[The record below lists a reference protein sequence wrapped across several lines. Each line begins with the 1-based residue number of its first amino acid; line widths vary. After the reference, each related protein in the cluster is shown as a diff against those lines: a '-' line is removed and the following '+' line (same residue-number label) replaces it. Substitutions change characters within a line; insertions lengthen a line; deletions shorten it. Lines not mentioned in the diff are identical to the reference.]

1 MKKILACLSIAM
13 VAACLPAAAG
23 SLDSAAP
30 EDLGFSPQRLQ
41 RLSAALEHYVDSG
54 QIAGSVTIVAR
65 HGKVAY
71 LKAFGDRDRASHSP
85 MQTDTIFRIASQT
98 KAIVTTA
105 AMILQEQGKLLIQD
119 PVGKYIPEF
128 AHTTVAVPKD
138 GGGYDVVPAKRP
150 ITIRDLMTHTS
161 GYDYGDGIAADRWK
175 AAGIEGYYLSNRDE
189 TIGELAAKMASLP
202 ASAQP
207 GEKWIYGYSIDIL
220 GAVVEKAA
228 GMPLDEFLEQRIFQP
243 LDMKDTYFFLP
254 PAKRDRLAT
263 VYANVDGKLEL
274 APEDGWNGQG
284 KFVDGPRKC
293 FSGGAGLVSTA
304 MDYARFLQMI
314 LNDGGLRHLE
324 VPGLREARQAATNAE
339 HQGDER
345 EQPIPAHR
353 CQSAMAWYT
362 SARTFAWSSTSP
374 AGMSCVRCT
383 TTMSSTGSIQY
394 SLWYAP
400 PQPSSPTEPGI
411 PRAPRSFST
420 SNPSPKPSPG
430 LNGMPCS

>member
-1 MKKILACLSIAM
+1 MKKILACLSLALIA
-13 VAACLPAAAG
+13 VCLPAAAG
-23 SLDSAAP
+23 SLDRAAP

-71 LKAFGDRDRASHSP
+71 LKAFGERDRASHSP
-85 MQTDTIFRIASQT
+85 MKVDSIFRIASQT

-119 PVGKYIPEF
+119 PVSKYIPEF

-138 GGGYDVVPAKRP
+138 GGGYDVVPAERP

-228 GMPLDEFLEQRIFQP
+228 GMPLDEFLERQIFQP

-314 LNDGGLRHLE
+314 LNDGELDGHRILGRKTVELMSVDHLHGIPFNPGEGFGLGFDVLKDLGARGLPGSVGELGWGGAYHSEYWIDPVEDMVVVHLTQ
-324 VPGLREARQAATNAE
+324 L
-339 HQGDER
+339 
-345 EQPIPAHR
+345 IPAGDVDDH
-353 CQSAMAWYT
+353 AKV
-362 SARTFAWSSTSP
+362 RTLVYQA
-374 AGMSCVRCT
+374 
-383 TTMSSTGSIQY
+383 I
-394 SLWYAP
+394 
-400 PQPSSPTEPGI
+400 ED
-411 PRAPRSFST
+411 
-420 SNPSPKPSPG
+420 
-430 LNGMPCS
+430 

>member
-1 MKKILACLSIAM
+1 MKKILACLSLAL

-30 EDLGFSPQRLQ
+30 DDLGFSPQRLQ

-119 PVGKYIPEF
+119 PVSKYIPEF

-138 GGGYDVVPAKRP
+138 GGGYDVVPAERP

-161 GYDYGDGIAADRWK
+161 GYDYGDGVAADHWK

-202 ASAQP
+202 ASGLSKCSVWHHLAVLHMRLFENTDFGPIHGLVQ
-207 GEKWIYGYSIDIL
+207 GIAANETARRSALTLAAIFLASVVV
-220 GAVVEKAA
+220 GAVTVRVKEIRVPAA
-228 GMPLDEFLEQRIFQP
+228 V
-243 LDMKDTYFFLP
+243 
-254 PAKRDRLAT
+254 A
-263 VYANVDGKLEL
+263 
-274 APEDGWNGQG
+274 
-284 KFVDGPRKC
+284 
-293 FSGGAGLVSTA
+293 
-304 MDYARFLQMI
+304 
-314 LNDGGLRHLE
+314 
-324 VPGLREARQAATNAE
+324 
-339 HQGDER
+339 
-345 EQPIPAHR
+345 
-353 CQSAMAWYT
+353 
-362 SARTFAWSSTSP
+362 
-374 AGMSCVRCT
+374 
-383 TTMSSTGSIQY
+383 
-394 SLWYAP
+394 
-400 PQPSSPTEPGI
+400 
-411 PRAPRSFST
+411 
-420 SNPSPKPSPG
+420 
-430 LNGMPCS
+430 

>member
-1 MKKILACLSIAM
+1 MKKILACLSLALIA
-13 VAACLPAAAG
+13 VCLPAAAG
-23 SLDSAAP
+23 SLDRAAP

-71 LKAFGDRDRASHSP
+71 LKAFGERDRASHSP
-85 MQTDTIFRIASQT
+85 MKVDSIFRIASQT

-119 PVGKYIPEF
+119 PVSKYIPEF

-138 GGGYDVVPAKRP
+138 GGGYDVVPAERP

-228 GMPLDEFLEQRIFQP
+228 GMPLDEFLERQIFQP

-314 LNDGGLRHLE
+314 LNEGELDGHRILGRKTVELMSVDHLHGIPFNPGEGFGLGFDVLKDLGARGMPGSVGELGWGGAYHSEYWIDPVEDMVVVHLTQ
-324 VPGLREARQAATNAE
+324 L
-339 HQGDER
+339 
-345 EQPIPAHR
+345 IPAGDVDDH
-353 CQSAMAWYT
+353 T
-362 SARTFAWSSTSP
+362 K
-374 AGMSCVRCT
+374 VRALVYQA
-383 TTMSSTGSIQY
+383 I
-394 SLWYAP
+394 AD
-400 PQPSSPTEPGI
+400 
-411 PRAPRSFST
+411 
-420 SNPSPKPSPG
+420 
-430 LNGMPCS
+430 

>member
-1 MKKILACLSIAM
+1 MKKILACLSLAL

-30 EDLGFSPQRLQ
+30 DDLGFSPQRLQ

-119 PVGKYIPEF
+119 PVSKYIPEF

-138 GGGYDVVPAKRP
+138 GGGYDVVPAERP

-161 GYDYGDGIAADRWK
+161 GYDYGDGVAADRWK

-228 GMPLDEFLEQRIFQP
+228 GMPLDEFLARQIFQP

-254 PAKRDRLAT
+254 PPKRDRLAT

-314 LNDGGLRHLE
+314 LNGGELDGHRILGRKTVELMSVDHLHGIPFNPGEGFGLGFDVLKDLGARGLPGSVGELGWGGAYHSEYWIDPVEDMVVVHLTQ
-324 VPGLREARQAATNAE
+324 L
-339 HQGDER
+339 
-345 EQPIPAHR
+345 IPAGDVDDH
-353 CQSAMAWYT
+353 AKV
-362 SARTFAWSSTSP
+362 RTLVYQA
-374 AGMSCVRCT
+374 
-383 TTMSSTGSIQY
+383 I
-394 SLWYAP
+394 
-400 PQPSSPTEPGI
+400 ED
-411 PRAPRSFST
+411 
-420 SNPSPKPSPG
+420 
-430 LNGMPCS
+430 